1 MQNSPIKPFIWL
13 PYCDD
18 SDEVIHRALYD
29 FKEFL
34 DKNWAAYCSF
44 CASMERQ
51 GVDEYSFDFQESFF
65 KFFSEKDLQFF
76 KEQLE
81 KDAFQFLR
89 HEFKGGIKMFQLQ
102 KTWRE
107 YDPRCFKAGSF
118 IAALEIQ
125 ISIG

>member
-1 MQNSPIKPFIWL
+1 MQNSPINSFIWL

-34 DKNWAAYCSF
+34 NKNLDAYCSF
-44 CASMERQ
+44 CVKMQED
-51 GVDEYSFDFQESFF
+51 GIDENSDDFQQYFVNT
-65 KFFSEKDLQFF
+65 FSKSHLPFF
-76 KEQLE
+76 KEKLLE
-81 KDAFQFLR
+81 DTFQFTR
-89 HEFKGGIKMFQLQ
+89 YEFKGGSLLFQLQ
-102 KTWRE
+102 KTWQE